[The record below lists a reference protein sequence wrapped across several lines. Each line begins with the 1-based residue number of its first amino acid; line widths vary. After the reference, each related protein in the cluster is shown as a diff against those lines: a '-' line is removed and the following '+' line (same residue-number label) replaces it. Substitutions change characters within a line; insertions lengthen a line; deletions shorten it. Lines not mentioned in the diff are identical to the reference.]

1 MLAPGSDTAA
11 ETAPG
16 GGVVCEGNGLGVV
29 CEGNVFGVAVTEG
42 VGVGA
47 TACVGDAVF
56 AGVGVGEGVVVAE
69 AAGTARPVT
78 SPIVRRESPTEWV
91 RDVNFITLPA

>member
-1 MLAPGSDTAA
+1 M
-11 ETAPG
+11 APG
-16 GGVVCEGNGLGVV
+16 GGVVWEASGLGVA
-29 CEGNVFGVAVTEG
+29 VAEG

-47 TACVGDAVF
+47 AVCAEAAVF

-91 RDVNFITLPA
+91 RDVSFITLPA